1 MHECNMKLLHSLL
14 QGFAFMSHGGNRE
27 LMTDSLSAS
36 LPPLLSGSRRVYLLR
51 NGHTDWKNRCL
62 VKGGTYDVNL
72 NEQGKREAFLVR
84 DFLRDV
90 PFGLVAS
97 SHLTQSE
104 DTADT
109 IWTQFPLA
117 VRIVSHKFCE
127 MRFGEFEK
135 TVLRG
140 PESSLEMR
148 RRFKGFESIIRS
160 NKDIPWPGY
169 GESVAEVENR
179 AMKGL
184 EQLLRDF
191 PACDHLCIVGHSHF
205 NKILL
210 TSLLGRHDQLV
221 GNQGS
226 TCVNVMDVDP
236 DGK

>member
-1 MHECNMKLLHSLL
+1 L
-14 QGFAFMSHGGNRE
+14 E
-27 LMTDSLSAS
+27 L
-36 LPPLLSGSRRVYLLR
+36 RVSSQTGRLA
-51 NGHTDWKNRCL
+51 DKNFCL
-62 VKGGTYDVNL
+62 
-72 NEQGKREAFLVR
+72 AFL
-84 DFLRDV
+84 F
-90 PFGLVAS
+90 S
-97 SHLTQSE
+97 
-104 DTADT
+104 
-109 IWTQFPLA
+109 
-117 VRIVSHKFCE
+117 
-127 MRFGEFEK
+127 
-135 TVLRG
+135 
-140 PESSLEMR
+140 
-148 RRFKGFESIIRS
+148 FESIIRS

-169 GESVAEVENR
+169 GESVADVENR